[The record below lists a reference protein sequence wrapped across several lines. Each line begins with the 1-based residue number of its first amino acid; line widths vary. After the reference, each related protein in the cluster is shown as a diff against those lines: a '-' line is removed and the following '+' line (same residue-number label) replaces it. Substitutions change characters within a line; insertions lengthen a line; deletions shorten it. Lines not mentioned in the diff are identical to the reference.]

1 MAVLLPL
8 STETVFIKAKLHVQ
22 SEPLYLYAHLPYIIL
37 THLRLALACHHCR
50 QALITHLV
58 VICTATW
65 LQTLPK
71 PSYSAR
77 IKLRNHTDTYTEE
90 IK

>member
-8 STETVFIKAKLHVQ
+8 STETAFIKAKLHVQ
-22 SEPLYLYAHLPYIIL
+22 SEPLYLYAHLPYIKL
-37 THLRLALACHHCR
+37 THLRLALACHH
-50 QALITHLV
+50 V